1 MYSHWR
7 KNKQPMT
14 NQMTG
19 YAHLSNHFCHTV
31 GYKLENNLLGSENTG
46 LPRSIYRKYR
56 KINASYKTEI
66 NVRLLFGFESEERK
80 MLLKHLT
87 F

>member
-1 MYSHWR
+1 MYSHWS
-7 KNKQPMT
+7 KNKQLMT

-46 LPRSIYRKYR
+46 LPRSISRKYR
-56 KINASYKTEI
+56 QTKNKTEI
-66 NVRLLFGFESEERK
+66 NFRLLNQGNQK
-80 MLLKHLT
+80 CYLNI
-87 F
+87 